1 MRTHRREKKEMK
13 YAVTLYMSRYMQ
25 VDGEWQNVD
34 VKRTFTFNSWDDVQ
48 NFIGY
53 LVEGAGGSVKFE
65 AEAVANKE
73 A

>member
-1 MRTHRREKKEMK
+1 MK
-13 YAVTLYMSRYMQ
+13 YTITLYMSRYMQ

-34 VKRTFTFNSWDDVQ
+34 VKRTFMFNSWDDVQ

-53 LVEGAGGSVKFE
+53 LVEGASGSVKFE
-65 AEAVANKE
+65 VEAVANKE

>member
-1 MRTHRREKKEMK
+1 MK
-13 YAVTLYMSRYMQ
+13 YTVTLYMSRYMQ
-25 VDGEWQNVD
+25 IDGEWQNVD

-65 AEAVANKE
+65 VEAIANKE

>member
-1 MRTHRREKKEMK
+1 MK
-13 YAVTLYMSRYMQ
+13 YTVTLFMSRYMQ

-34 VKRTFTFNSWDDVQ
+34 IKRAFIFNSWDDVQ

-53 LVEGAGGSVKFE
+53 LVEGASGSVKFE
-65 AEAVANKE
+65 VEAAANKE